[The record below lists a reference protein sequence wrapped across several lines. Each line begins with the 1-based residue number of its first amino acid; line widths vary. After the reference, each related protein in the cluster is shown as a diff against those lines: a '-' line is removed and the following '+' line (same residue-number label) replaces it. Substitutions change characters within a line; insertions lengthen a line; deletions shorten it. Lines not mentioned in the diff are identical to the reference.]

1 MKPEL
6 LLGAAAAGLMGW
18 RWWVTRPKAEAP
30 EDSREKPE
38 ESHAPTT
45 SAPRQ
50 SHASRVDFSKIPP
63 RPTKRCPVCG
73 FLYLTEEFVLGRGF
87 DPICNRCYVKEQAKL
102 KAEREAK
109 EREDDFLKHEAEW

>member
-1 MKPEL
+1 
-6 LLGAAAAGLMGW
+6 MGW
-18 RWWVTRPKAEAP
+18 RWWETRPPKAEAP

-50 SHASRVDFSKIPP
+50 SQDSSIDIMRIPA
-63 RPTKRCPVCG
+63 PTHRCNTCG
-73 FLYLTEEFVLGRGF
+73 LRYLSQTMVLGRGF
-87 DPICNRCYVKEQAKL
+87 DQICRHCYVKEQAKK